1 MVSKSIFS
9 SAFFLPVLFLHIL
22 TTTKESS
29 AICRSDEHQPQNFKC
44 DWWEDL
50 EQIRRKELVE
60 ELIIRNEMP
69 FMCTSAAFVRFPR
82 IKYLRLPSGL
92 FMSVGRDCFNG
103 LKQIAEIDLKNNDL
117 NEFHFNSLNDS
128 TLAFLTLTGNLLR
141 SLTFEQMVLPRL
153 RHLILSK
160 NLLETLYV
168 DRYNFPNIIDISADN
183 NHIHTFFIASDALY
197 TLRLSENDIV
207 GFAADS
213 LKSRSL
219 EYLHLQN
226 NRIRR
231 ISLDSFKNLPKIKQ
245 IFLDGNPLEV
255 LECNFSN
262 VTEFSLHENMIIIKR
277 EDHASFSVHLD
288 WWKVQ
293 QLVFS
298 SNKIRSYNLLRRLEN
313 SVQEL
318 NLDHNELS
326 QIGEGDL
333 ATFTNLFVLDMSH
346 NRISSIHYEAFDRLS
361 KLHTLNLAHNC
372 IQHLSGVLFN
382 SLRSITSI
390 TLTTNLLTYFPIPGW
405 DNQTNLIT
413 QTEYHVSGWVIFC
426 VSVMF
431 HPNFV

>member
-9 SAFFLPVLFLHIL
+9 SAVFLPVLLLHIL
-22 TTTKESS
+22 TTTVKESS

-82 IKYLRLPSGL
+82 VKYLRLPSGL

-141 SLTFEQMVLPRL
+141 SLNFEQMVLPRL

-231 ISLDSFKNLPKIKQ
+231 ISLDSFKNLPKVKQ

-255 LECNFSN
+255 LECSFSN
-262 VTEFSLHENMIIIKR
+262 VTEFSLHENMIIVKR

-298 SNKIRSYNLLRRLEN
+298 SNRIRSYNLLRRLEN

-318 NLDHNELS
+318 NLDHNELT

-346 NRISSIHYEAFDRLS
+346 NRISTIHYEAFDRLS

-413 QTEYHVSGWVIFC
+413 QTEYHVSFVVGGCDFC
-426 VSVMF
+426 L
-431 HPNFV
+431 